1 LQRVRRNDV
10 VVPHLEHIVVEQ
22 QLAPLG
28 NAHSMVIAAR
38 GTHVQPGGELRRG
51 EHVAAASAL
60 LEKAPADGSFLRA
73 ISLGWVAFGQC
84 HWKP

>member
-1 LQRVRRNDV
+1 V
-10 VVPHLEHIVVEQ
+10 VVPHLEDVVVEQ
-22 QLAPLG
+22 ELAPLRD
-28 NAHSMVIAAR
+28 AHAVVMATR
-38 GTHVQPGGELRRG
+38 GTHVQASSELRRG

-73 ISLGWVAFGQC
+73 VSLGWIAFGQC